1 MSSGHEGLAAAQ
13 QAAIRDLCIA
23 CRHLVSSGHFA
34 RGRKLGGKSS
44 SEKNDMVLNYIMSED
59 A

>member
-13 QAAIRDLCIA
+13 QAAIRDLRIA
-23 CRHLVSSGHFA
+23 YKLLVSSRHFA

-44 SEKNDMVLNYIMSED
+44 SEKNDMVLSYIMSED